1 MKKILDLRSD
11 TVTIPCEEMRQAMRD
26 ALVGDD
32 IMREDPTVHEL
43 ESLAAQILGYESAM
57 LVVSGTMAN
66 QVAVMTFA
74 QRGEEVIVGDKSHI
88 YNLEVAALAALSQV
102 QARPISVV
110 DGEYCLEEMESAIR
124 QPGVQSAATGLI
136 CLENTYDL
144 NSGFPV
150 PLDNLVKIRQL
161 SEKHGI
167 PVYLDGAR
175 LFNASAYHGVAPS
188 EICKYA
194 DAAQI
199 CLTKGLG
206 APIGSIL
213 AGSKSF
219 IDEAR
224 RFKQRIGGGMR
235 QAGII
240 AAPAIYA
247 LNNNIARMGEDHE
260 NAYRLA
266 EGFAKIDGLSVEPGK
281 VKTNIVSPVITK
293 EGWNADM
300 FINRLGEFGIKSKKI
315 AENRCRFITHLQVTA
330 EDVEFIIAQVQ
341 TILGTGIH

>member
-1 MKKILDLRSD
+1 MSKILDLRSD
-11 TVTIPCEEMRQAMRD
+11 TVTRPCKKMRQAMYD

-32 IMREDPTVHEL
+32 IMREDPTVFEL
-43 ESLAAQILGYESAM
+43 ESLAAQMLGYEAAM

-66 QVAVMTFA
+66 QIAVMTFT

-88 YNLEVAALAALSQV
+88 YNLEVAALATLSQV
-102 QARPISVV
+102 QARPVEVV
-110 DGEYCLEEMESAIR
+110 DGEYCIVEMESAI
-124 QPGVQSAATGLI
+124 QPAGVQSATTGLI
-136 CLENTYDL
+136 CIENTYDL

-150 PLDNLVKIRQL
+150 PMDNLAKIRQL
-161 SEKHGI
+161 SKRYGI
-167 PVYLDGAR
+167 PVYMDGAR
-175 LFNASAYHGVAPS
+175 LFNAAESRGVAPS
-188 EICKYA
+188 EICQYA

-219 IDEAR
+219 IDKAR

-247 LNNNIARMGEDHE
+247 LQNNISRIGEDHK
-260 NAYRLA
+260 NALRLA
-266 EGFAKIDGLSVEPGK
+266 EGFAKIEGLFVDPEK
-281 VKTNIVSPVITK
+281 VKTNIVSPSITK
-293 EGWNADM
+293 EGWSADM
-300 FINRLGEFGIKSKKI
+300 FIEKLGECGIKSKRISESK
-315 AENRCRFITHLQVTA
+315 CRFITHLQVDA
-330 EDVEFIIAQVQ
+330 EDIEYIIAHVQ
-341 TILGTGIH
+341 AILEE

>member
-1 MKKILDLRSD
+1 MGKILDLRSD
-11 TVTIPCEEMRQAMRD
+11 TVTKPCEKMRQAMQN

-43 ESLAAQILGYESAM
+43 ESMAAQILGYESAM
-57 LVVSGTMAN
+57 FVVSGTMAN
-66 QVAVMTFA
+66 QVAVMVFT

-88 YNLEVAALAALSQV
+88 YNLEVAALASMSQV
-102 QARPISVV
+102 QARPIRVI
-110 DGEYCLEEMESAIR
+110 DGEYCAEEMESAIQR
-124 QPGVQSAATGLI
+124 PGVQSATTGLI

-150 PLDNLVKIRQL
+150 PLDNLKKIRQL
-161 SEKHGI
+161 SNKHGI

-175 LFNASAYHGVAPS
+175 LLNAAVYQGIAPS
-188 EICKYA
+188 EICQYA
-194 DAAQI
+194 DATQI

-213 AGSKSF
+213 AGSKGF

-235 QAGII
+235 QAGVI

-247 LNNNIARMGEDHE
+247 LNNNITRMGEDHE
-260 NAYRLA
+260 NALRLA
-266 EGFAKIDGLSVEPGK
+266 EGFAKIDGLFVEPDK
-281 VKTNIVSPVITK
+281 VKTNIVSPVIMK

-300 FINRLGEFGIKSKKI
+300 FIGKLGECGIKSKKI
-315 AENRCRFITHLQVTA
+315 GENRCRFITHLQVTA
-330 EDVEFIIAQVQ
+330 EDVEYIIAQVQ
-341 TILGTGIH
+341 AILGVGVQ